1 MNNKDFTDYVK
12 FAHEEMTFKESDRLS
27 HLYENRSKIELASRV
42 VLLERE
48 LAEAIKYI
56 YHSEIENKQDKLK
69 HLVESLCIITH

>member
-1 MNNKDFTDYVK
+1 MTNKDFTDYVK

-48 LAEAIKYI
+48 LKEAIDYI
-56 YHSEIENKQDKLK
+56 FKEEIETKDDRLK
-69 HLVESLCIITH
+69 RLIDNLLKSTH